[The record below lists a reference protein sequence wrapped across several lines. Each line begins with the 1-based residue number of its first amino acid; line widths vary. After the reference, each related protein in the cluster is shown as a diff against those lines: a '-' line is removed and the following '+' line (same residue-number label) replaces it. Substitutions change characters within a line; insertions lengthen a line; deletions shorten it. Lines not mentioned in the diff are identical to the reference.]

1 MTENEKMCIECDST
15 ELYSN
20 SEIKEPMMCVD
31 CYGQMIGFVRVGQ
44 SFVDIDDL
52 VEEQS
57 Q

>member
-1 MTENEKMCIECDST
+1 MTEDEKMCIECGSA

-31 CYGQMIGFVRVGQ
+31 CYGKMIGFARVGW
-44 SFVDIDDL
+44 SFADVDDL

>member
-1 MTENEKMCIECDST
+1 MLRSEKLCIECGSD
-15 ELYSN
+15 ELYLN
-20 SEIKEPMMCVD
+20 REIKEPMMCID

-44 SFVDIDDL
+44 NFVDIDDL